1 MDKLQIENVEQFS
14 LLSINPRTS
23 EKCLGM
29 NSKCSILISPER
41 DLFTYSSGSCCLWS
55 CFSQSIVV
63 SYLIS
68 DSIGCCCGR
77 DIWGS
82 MKISEPSFDG
92 ELTIGS
98 LGSSNLH
105 LVHACP
111 PTESMPVRILLFV
124 CTQPKLFSEHQ
135 KFLFK
140 ILDNIKDLGVLIKPL
155 LRVCF

>member
-1 MDKLQIENVEQFS
+1 
-14 LLSINPRTS
+14 
-23 EKCLGM
+23 
-29 NSKCSILISPER
+29 
-41 DLFTYSSGSCCLWS
+41 
-55 CFSQSIVV
+55 
-63 SYLIS
+63 
-68 DSIGCCCGR
+68 
-77 DIWGS
+77 

-111 PTESMPVRILLFV
+111 PTESMPVRKVHGVLRILLFV

-140 ILDNIKDLGVLIKPL
+140 ILDNIKDLGVLIKL
-155 LRVCF
+155 LPRVCF